1 MQNAESESAASEGKS
16 GPFPP
21 DLALQANGGSGP
33 LIVAADRALVRLD
46 AAVATLP
53 APEAFLAMHRRRE
66 AVQSCLMDDAPASLT
81 GLIAADSGRAAGDRD
96 TTPVAAVRCFRAICS
111 VSEDAAEEPLGKTA
125 LAEMHAILEPSR
137 DPGSGTAARPA
148 AMAPVTKETG
158 SLERLARDLER
169 CLDRDR
175 DLPEVVRVGLAQGRL
190 EALQPFPSAN
200 GRLARLLVPALA
212 RRLKIPGALAL
223 GMSPFLSRRRND
235 YLALVR
241 GLRTAGSWQAWVAF
255 FMEGVAQSATDSAEA
270 VRCFAAM
277 RERHR
282 AAVAANLGHA
292 VARGLRVLECLFDQ
306 PDVTVAD
313 IRAITGTTYAAAN
326 QLASRF
332 AALGILEESTG
343 QRRNRLFR
351 YGPYL
356 RLFDSVVP
364 PEPETDSV
372 APSAART
379 TIDQAALA
387 TRHASR
393 PRADRP
399 AARLREER
407 RGARPDPPRPRRT
420 MKYISDDLL

>member
-1 MQNAESESAASEGKS
+1 MRMKGAESEFSAWEGQS

-21 DLALQANGGSGP
+21 DLAMQASSGSGP

-53 APEAFLAMHRRRE
+53 APKAFLAMHRRRE
-66 AVQSCLMDDAPASLT
+66 AVQSCLMDNAPASLT
-81 GLIAADSGRAAGDRD
+81 DLIAADSGRATGDRD
-96 TTPVAAVRCFRAICS
+96 EALEAARRCFRAICS

-125 LAEMHAILEPSR
+125 LAEMHAILEPSG
-137 DPGSGTAARPA
+137 DPGSGAAARPA
-148 AMAPVTKETG
+148 AMAAANAGTG
-158 SLERLARDLER
+158 SLERFARDLNR

-200 GRLARLLVPALA
+200 GRLARLLVSALA
-212 RRLKIPGALAL
+212 RRLKIPGARAL
-223 GMSPFLSRRRND
+223 GMSPFLSRRRNAYID
-235 YLALVR
+235 LVR

-255 FMEGVAQSATDSAEA
+255 FMEGVAQSATDSAEE
-270 VRCFAAM
+270 VRRFAAM

-292 VARGLRVLECLFDQ
+292 VARGLRVLDRLFEQ

-313 IRAITGTTYAAAN
+313 IRGITGTTYAAAN

-332 AALGILEESTG
+332 AALGILEECTG

-356 RLFDSVVP
+356 RLFDSVAP
-364 PEPETDSV
+364 PAPETDSV
-372 APSAART
+372 TPSAVRT
-379 TIDQAALA
+379 TIDQAAPA
-387 TRHASR
+387 HRPAPR

-399 AARLREER
+399 REEQR
-407 RGARPDPPRPRRT
+407 SARPEPPRPRRT